1 LSALSSWS
9 GSTWWS
15 HPSKTRPRGYGD
27 RTHPSYV
34 RDHLLDTWADLYLA
48 DDLATAPT
56 RSVTPRTR
64 ASPPN
69 FPTFDEAEAAR
80 RAPNGSAWWVAAD
93 AGTSVPAGALL
104 NVRVFLARYE
114 LQAHA
119 YLAECSSRAL
129 AHRALAS
136 RPATARAA
144 AFCSVAEAFETEPWW
159 LVSSAQA
166 LWLMHAFR
174 AALAATRAPAVAV
187 LDFPFYRADYF
198 RRVWGADHEALVV
211 GAAGN
216 LVRVRNSQRLPG
228 SRLQGEDA
236 GLLLVHQFAG
246 DGNAYP
252 GNEYW
257 SGGLASSGDPA
268 AACCSLIPFLQ
279 NPDVNPDGL
288 DWKRSSVYGG

>member
-1 LSALSSWS
+1 VLC
-9 GSTWWS
+9 
-15 HPSKTRPRGYGD
+15 
-27 RTHPSYV
+27 
-34 RDHLLDTWADLYLA
+34 AD
-48 DDLATAPT
+48 
-56 RSVTPRTR
+56 
-64 ASPPN
+64 
-69 FPTFDEAEAAR
+69 
-80 RAPNGSAWWVAAD
+80 
-93 AGTSVPAGALL
+93 
-104 NVRVFLARYE
+104 E

-236 GLLLVHQFAG
+236 GLLSPRCAIEPPRRGGVMDAARAYCTSERECKLSASVCLRRLLLVCAVCLP
-246 DGNAYP
+246 ACT
-252 GNEYW
+252 
-257 SGGLASSGDPA
+257 ASST
-268 AACCSLIPFLQ
+268 SLQ
-279 NPDVNPDGL
+279 GTATHVA
-288 DWKRSSVYGG
+288 